1 MDSKRV
7 IDYLVKEDSDY
18 ISETRKIYLTT
29 LNTLYFIKL
38 FKLKDEEIIDIL
50 DSYNFGKED
59 RKKYKYYKDII
70 EDILGTKE
78 YIKFNKINKDIVK
91 KIDYDNY
98 LDLIHLSN
106 IRLLP
111 NEIIIE
117 REVYKYISIYFKK
130 KLWKSKKNILKKTNL

>member
-1 MDSKRV
+1 M
-7 IDYLVKEDSDY
+7 
-18 ISETRKIYLTT
+18 
-29 LNTLYFIKL
+29 
-38 FKLKDEEIIDIL
+38 FKLKDEEIVDIL